1 MSTVFPRAAV
11 FTRAREFVFEQ
22 GRPLD
27 RARLLFHFESGPAR
41 AVLDELAV
49 YQNDDGGFGHA
60 LEPDLR
66 TPVSSAVATWCAC
79 TVLHE
84 IGASADEPLVRRAVA
99 YLLDTYDSAGRRW
112 WIVPQESEDSPR
124 APWWTY
130 ADIGRTFGDCVLNPT
145 AGLAGALWEYRE
157 LVPPALLAEL
167 TETVLARLESW
178 ADGSGGLDRGDLT
191 AAELFAQARNL
202 PEVARLRAIAA
213 MRSAAAR
220 LVENKPEAW
229 TEYLLQPLDVA
240 RTPDSPLAPAVEQ
253 ASIAANLDYVLGRQ
267 LPDGS
272 WPLTWSWADVDAQAW
287 LLAEREAKGLVAVER
302 LLTLRAYGRV

>member
-1 MSTVFPRAAV
+1 MSTV

-27 RARLLFHFESGPAR
+27 RARLRFHFESAPAR
-41 AVLDELAV
+41 SVLDELAA

-84 IGASADEPLVRRAVA
+84 IGANADEPLVRRAVG
-99 YLLDTYDSAGRRW
+99 YLLDTYDAAGRRW
-112 WIVPQESEDSPR
+112 WIVPPETEDAPR

-130 ADIGRTFGDCVLNPT
+130 ADIGGTFGGCVLNPT
-145 AGLAGALWEYRE
+145 AGLAGALWEYRD
-157 LVPPALLAEL
+157 LVPPALLTEL
-167 TETVLARLESW
+167 TETVVTRLEGW
-178 ADGSGGLDRGDLT
+178 ADGPDGLDRGDLT

-202 PEVARLRAIAA
+202 PEEARRRAVGA
-213 MRSAAAR
+213 MRRAAAR
-220 LVENKPEAW
+220 LVENRPQAW

-240 RTPDSPLAPAVEQ
+240 RTPDSPLFPAVDQ
-253 ASIAANLDYVLGRQ
+253 ASIAANLDYVVSRQ

-272 WPLTWSWADVDAQAW
+272 WPLTWNWSDVDAQACQ
-287 LLAEREAKGLVAVER
+287 LAEREAKGIVAVDR
-302 LLTLRAYGRV
+302 LLTLRAYARL